1 MTDKNHNSGNC
12 NSGRWNSG
20 NYNSGDCNSGNCNSG
35 RWNSGN
41 YNSGDCNSGFYNSG
55 HCNSGRWN
63 SGNYNSGHCNSG
75 NCNSGRCNSGFFNTD
90 EPNIRMFNKP
100 TDKKRRDINIP
111 DFCYIALTKWV
122 RADDMTDTE
131 KQEHPSYETTGGYL
145 QTYDYKEAWRMS
157 WDNADEED
165 RKAILDLPNF
175 DADIFLEI
183 TGIDVRVEFAEKVE
197 PSCDGKVV
205 GEVGKILGGA
215 VTGFGIA
222 LFRSWQKKRKQ
233 LRTKAARIRAANRRA
248 GK

>member
-1 MTDKNHNSGNC
+1 MTDKNHNSGNCNSGNCNSGHYNSGHCNSGFHNSGNHNSGNC

-20 NYNSGDCNSGNCNSG
+20 NY
-35 RWNSGN
+35 
-41 YNSGDCNSGFYNSG
+41 
-55 HCNSGRWN
+55 
-63 SGNYNSGHCNSG
+63 
-75 NCNSGRCNSGFFNTD
+75 NSGFFNTD

-145 QTYDYKEAWRMS
+145 RTYDYKEAWRMS

-205 GEVGKILGGA
+205 E
-215 VTGFGIA
+215 IA
-222 LFRSWQKKRKQ
+222 AHGHSDKCNCLKCRIAALQIENVRLRDELARKE
-233 LRTKAARIRAANRRA
+233 R
-248 GK
+248 